1 MNKKI
6 LILEDN
12 DAALMHIAG
21 LINEIDNKLEIKM
34 FNNIKDA
41 YLCAMENRIDLFI
54 IDIILD
60 IKHPGDTSGLKF
72 IDNIRKVEYYV
83 FTPVIFITS
92 LEDARSYTYENLH
105 CYKFVEK
112 PFNNKNVKNIIEE
125 CLKFPGEINSIKTL
139 YYRCD
144 GIILAVDIDEIV
156 YAECNNHTM
165 YIYKKQ
171 GDIFKVP
178 YLTIKKLLQDVDT
191 DQIIQC
197 SRNTVINKDYIYKV
211 DIPNRIIELKNSYG
225 KIDIGIM
232 FKKYIKERLM

>member
-12 DAALMHIAG
+12 DAALIHIAG
-21 LINEIDNKLEIKM
+21 LINEIDNELDIKK

-54 IDIILD
+54 VDIILD

-72 IDNIRKVEYYV
+72 IDNIRKVQYYG

-92 LEDARSYTYENLH
+92 LEDAKSYTYENLH
-105 CYKFVEK
+105 CYKFIEK
-112 PFNNKNVKNIIEE
+112 PFDNKNVKNIIEE
-125 CLKFPGEINSIKTL
+125 CLKFPGEINSVKTL

-156 YAECNNHTM
+156 YAECNNHSM

-171 GDIFKVP
+171 GDNFKIP
-178 YLTIKKLLQDVDT
+178 YLTIKKLLRDADT
-191 DQIIQC
+191 AQIIQC
-197 SRNTVINKDYIYKV
+197 SRNTVINKEYINKV
-211 DIPNRIIELKNSYG
+211 DITNRVIELKDGLG

-232 FKKYIKERLM
+232 FKKQLKESLI

>member
-60 IKHPGDTSGLKF
+60 IKHPGDTSG
-72 IDNIRKVEYYV
+72 
-83 FTPVIFITS
+83 